1 MKPTLLLLPLLTASA
16 AWFAGPVAA
25 QSQSIPVQSADD
37 SYVAQPRPPIEP
49 DMRGY
54 GTRGVEG
61 RTLRE
66 MLDRCAAAASR
77 SAGAVEQARCEQ
89 LRRTVKNQPGNAT
102 GS

>member
-1 MKPTLLLLPLLTASA
+1 MNHALFFLPTFVAVTLL
-16 AWFAGPVAA
+16 AGPSAA

-37 SYVAQPRPPIEP
+37 SHVAQPRPPIEP

-54 GTRGVEG
+54 ATRGVEG

-66 MLDRCAAAASR
+66 MLDRCAAIAINSPDE
-77 SAGAVEQARCEQ
+77 VERARCDQ
-89 LRRTVKNQPGNAT
+89 LRRTVKNQPGNDA